1 MLTTKDRKNKG
12 TTVTSIITLNYN
24 YEGFTDFQPLVK
36 KIRGNIKADS
46 GDKLYPLDI
55 KLDIKAVPMVC
66 ANSQVFWMFAELP
79 QAKIKKEVL
88 EESDF
93 IRNADAETKMY
104 QLRDFKSRFHSFIS
118 RCMVYRS
125 EHPDNKLVDI
135 TLAKNPFLMPLFRQ
149 EVDYRRM
156 HFKRDQKYEAVLP
169 E

>member
-1 MLTTKDRKNKG
+1 
-12 TTVTSIITLNYN
+12 
-24 YEGFTDFQPLVK
+24 
-36 KIRGNIKADS
+36 
-46 GDKLYPLDI
+46 
-55 KLDIKAVPMVC
+55 MVC

-135 TLAKNPFLMPLFRQ
+135 TLAKNPFLMPLCTFPTKLVRQ